1 LTRPGG
7 RGEPLPYSETVTT
20 ELLQAAHSLAP
31 RIVSDRRTI
40 HSHPEMAYEEEQTST
55 LVQARLRDLGI
66 PFRAGLAK
74 TGVLAEIKGELGD
87 GPCVLL
93 RADMDALP
101 IEEKSGVP
109 FASEIPGVMH
119 ACGHDAH
126 TAMLL
131 GAAQLLHERRQGFA
145 GTIKLMFQPAE
156 EGGAGA
162 ARMIEDGVL
171 ANPQVDAA
179 FMLHVYAELEAGQV
193 ACGPGPLL
201 AGADSFTI
209 TIEGRGGHAARPHQ
223 TIDPVVVG
231 AQVVNALQ
239 TLVAREVDPVE
250 PAVVTLGSFN
260 AGNRHNV
267 ISDRAV
273 LTGTIRAFDDTLFEH
288 LERRLREV
296 VEGVS
301 ATLRARA
308 TVEFEMRYPPSICD
322 EKMAAQLGT
331 SARSLL
337 GPEAVQAAVP
347 RMGAEDF
354 AFVLQKVPGA
364 MLWLGVKKPEW
375 PEPKP
380 VHTATFDIDETAL
393 PIGSS
398 AMAGVALDYLARRS
412 RPV

>member
-1 LTRPGG
+1 MDADLLESAR
-7 RGEPLPYSETVTT
+7 
-20 ELLQAAHSLAP
+20 ELGP

-74 TGVLAEIKGELGD
+74 TGVVAQIKGELGD

-101 IEEKSGVP
+101 IEEQSGVS

-131 GAAQLLHERRQGFA
+131 AAAQLLLDRRSDFA
-145 GTIKLMFQPAE
+145 GTVKLMFQPAE

-171 ANPQVDAA
+171 DGPAVDAA
-179 FMLHVYAELEAGQV
+179 FMLHVRPELDVGRVSCA
-193 ACGPGPLL
+193 PGPIL

-209 TIEGRGGHAARPHQ
+209 TVIGRGGHAARPQQ

-231 AQVVNALQ
+231 AQIVTAVQ
-239 TLVAREVDPVE
+239 TLVAREVDPTV
-250 PAVVTLGSFN
+250 PAVVTIGSFS
-260 AGNRHNV
+260 AGNRSNV
-267 ISDRAV
+267 IADRAV
-273 LTGTIRAFDDTLFEH
+273 LMGTIRAFDDELFAH
-288 LERRLREV
+288 LEHRLRDV
-296 VEGVS
+296 VTGVGS
-301 ATLRARA
+301 ALRAN
-308 TVEFEMRYPPSICD
+308 VQIEFNMRYPPAICD
-322 EKMAAQLGT
+322 SAMAERLGD

-337 GPEAVQAAVP
+337 GADAVEVSQP
-347 RMGAEDF
+347 QMGAEDF

-364 MLWLGVKKPEW
+364 MLWLGVKNPGW
-375 PEPKP
+375 AEPKP
-380 VHTATFDIDETAL
+380 LHTAGFDIDESAL
-393 PIGSS
+393 PVGSS
-398 AMAGVALDYLARRS
+398 ALARVALDYL
-412 RPV
+412 RPAG